1 MGTPITFLTA
11 KHADL
16 VQQDRIPNGAFIV
29 CEDVSRMYVKLHDRI
44 LPMTPKWKQYT
55 LRKCI
60 NCGAPLDNK
69 GNFVVKCDYCGSVYD
84 IDEKGEI

>member
-29 CEDVSRMYVKLHDRI
+29 CEDVSRMYVKLH
-44 LPMTPKWKQYT
+44 LPLYTINTHYRHISPFSSMSYT
-55 LRKCI
+55 L
-60 NCGAPLDNK
+60 PQ
-69 GNFVVKCDYCGSVYD
+69 
-84 IDEKGEI
+84 